1 MKHIRSYQYILPGTI
16 VFSIFLMLIGI
27 CIGDASEILPGLW
40 KIVTMQDLL
49 ITDYI
54 DIAGPAAAF
63 VNAGLVTIISICL
76 IWLAKDPFNGFTIV
90 EMGLMAGFP
99 CSARIFLISGP
110 SFWERGCTL
119 GISGSRFPN
128 TPPWR
133 CFLHPLR
140 RW

>member
-1 MKHIRSYQYILPGTI
+1 MKHTRSYQYILPGTI

-76 IWLAKDPFNGFTIV
+76 IWLAKDPLTASP
-90 EMGLMAGFP
+90 L
-99 CSARIFLISGP
+99 
-110 SFWERGCTL
+110 
-119 GISGSRFPN
+119 
-128 TPPWR
+128 WR
-133 CFLHPLR
+133 
-140 RW
+140 WD